1 MRYSALSARDWAW
14 IIVRQAEIMQHAKEY
29 LDKLARGIDPL
40 TGREVPEDEIIN
52 NVRISRCLFKQV
64 TVKCSVSKALLP
76 TDKLD

>member
-1 MRYSALSARDWAW
+1 MRYSAPSARGWVW

-52 NVRISRCLFKQV
+52 NVRSSRCLFKQV
-64 TVKCSVSKALLP
+64 TFFSI
-76 TDKLD
+76 